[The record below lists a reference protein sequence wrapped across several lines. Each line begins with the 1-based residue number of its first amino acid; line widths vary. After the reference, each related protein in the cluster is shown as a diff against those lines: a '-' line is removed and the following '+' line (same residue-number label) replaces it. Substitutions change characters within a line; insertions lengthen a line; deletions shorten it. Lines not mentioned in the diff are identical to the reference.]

1 MDPEAFDAVLV
12 GLSDIV
18 RDNSDLCCYMMRCG
32 PRKGFINSLFV
43 KNYDRTQIK
52 WKKFFPEI
60 TDKQFRWMYIMF
72 FNGIVSDIAEWIN
85 TDFRE
90 DPSTIITFTTSI
102 YFTPST
108 KKGTATPQKEGI
120 SFSWVAKNIFAVVIV
135 LFLLNKFVLDVQP
148 GYNWAYNM
156 LQKNLETIRHYSRT
170 TTDNRFEM
178 KLGLSHVYLRYVK
191 ENTPENAVILLPGKE
206 AFYPEGEER
215 IFSGEPYNKLWAI
228 RFLYPRRVIIPSELG
243 KTPWSEK
250 ITHVAIVNGRGYEY
264 LDYEVEQKAP
274 HAVLPMHLKP

>member
-1 MDPEAFDAVLV
+1 MK
-12 GLSDIV
+12 
-18 RDNSDLCCYMMRCG
+18 NS
-32 PRKGFINSLFV
+32 
-43 KNYDRTQIK
+43 
-52 WKKFFPEI
+52 
-60 TDKQFRWMYIMF
+60 
-72 FNGIVSDIAEWIN
+72 
-85 TDFRE
+85 
-90 DPSTIITFTTSI
+90 TTSKKN
-102 YFTPST
+102 TPST

-170 TTDNRFEM
+170 TTDNHFEM

-191 ENTPENAVILLPGKE
+191 ESTPENAVILLPGKE

-250 ITHVAIVNGRGYEY
+250 ITDVAIVNGRGYEY

>member
-1 MDPEAFDAVLV
+1 MK
-12 GLSDIV
+12 
-18 RDNSDLCCYMMRCG
+18 NS
-32 PRKGFINSLFV
+32 
-43 KNYDRTQIK
+43 
-52 WKKFFPEI
+52 
-60 TDKQFRWMYIMF
+60 
-72 FNGIVSDIAEWIN
+72 
-85 TDFRE
+85 
-90 DPSTIITFTTSI
+90 TTSKKNAS
-102 YFTPST
+102 ST

-215 IFSGEPYNKLWAI
+215 ANLITNYGLSGSYIRAESLSHRNWVKL
-228 RFLYPRRVIIPSELG
+228 LG
-243 KTPWSEK
+243 ARKS
-250 ITHVAIVNGRGYEY
+250 
-264 LDYEVEQKAP
+264 
-274 HAVLPMHLKP
+274 PM

>member
-1 MDPEAFDAVLV
+1 MTAKVSRLGYKIKEVPIRYYPRSIEEGKKLR
-12 GLSDIV
+12 LSDGLKAIGTLLKY
-18 RDNSDLCCYMMRCG
+18 RFGKYPNHENS
-32 PRKGFINSLFV
+32 
-43 KNYDRTQIK
+43 
-52 WKKFFPEI
+52 
-60 TDKQFRWMYIMF
+60 
-72 FNGIVSDIAEWIN
+72 
-85 TDFRE
+85 
-90 DPSTIITFTTSI
+90 TTSKKN
-102 YFTPST
+102 TPST

-120 SFSWVAKNIFAVVIV
+120 SFSRVAKNIFAVVIV

-215 IFSGEPYNKLWAI
+215 IFSGEPYNKTMGYPG
-228 RFLYPRRVIIPSELG
+228 FLYPAPSHYPIG
-243 KTPWSEK
+243 
-250 ITHVAIVNGRGYEY
+250 VG
-264 LDYEVEQKAP
+264 
-274 HAVLPMHLKP
+274 

>member
-1 MDPEAFDAVLV
+1 MK
-12 GLSDIV
+12 
-18 RDNSDLCCYMMRCG
+18 NS
-32 PRKGFINSLFV
+32 
-43 KNYDRTQIK
+43 
-52 WKKFFPEI
+52 
-60 TDKQFRWMYIMF
+60 
-72 FNGIVSDIAEWIN
+72 
-85 TDFRE
+85 
-90 DPSTIITFTTSI
+90 TTSKKN
-102 YFTPST
+102 TPST

-191 ENTPENAVILLPGKE
+191 ESTPENAVILLPGKE

-250 ITHVAIVNGRGYEY
+250 ITHVAIVNGRGYRISR
-264 LDYEVEQKAP
+264 LRG
-274 HAVLPMHLKP
+274 

>member
-1 MDPEAFDAVLV
+1 MK
-12 GLSDIV
+12 
-18 RDNSDLCCYMMRCG
+18 NS
-32 PRKGFINSLFV
+32 
-43 KNYDRTQIK
+43 
-52 WKKFFPEI
+52 
-60 TDKQFRWMYIMF
+60 
-72 FNGIVSDIAEWIN
+72 
-85 TDFRE
+85 
-90 DPSTIITFTTSI
+90 TTSKKN
-102 YFTPST
+102 TPST

-135 LFLLNKFVLDVQP
+135 
-148 GYNWAYNM
+148 WAYNM

-191 ENTPENAVILLPGKE
+191 ESTPENAVILLPGKE